1 MSKDGD
7 HGAGRPKKYD
17 DAENAAL
24 AAHLRAERARAGLKQ
39 SELAKK
45 SGLSVN
51 TISRLET
58 QEREMSVTQVLAIAR
73 GLGVDAGD
81 FVDAAQR
88 GARGGGK

>member
-1 MSKDGD
+1 MSKGD
-7 HGAGRPKKYD
+7 DHDAGRPKKYD

-24 AAHLRAERARAGLKQ
+24 ASHLRAERARAGLKQ

-51 TISRLET
+51 TISRLEN

-73 GLGVDAGD
+73 GLGVNPLD
-81 FVDAAQR
+81 FVDAA
-88 GARGGGK
+88 AREHGGK